1 MKNIYKIYS
10 CIKTKILKSL
20 FKPKVLFLY
29 VLRYCWYSFND
40 KLSTISPY
48 TKQLNKYLSIN
59 EKGQVGMRMSP
70 QVRKFKANEKIK
82 NQCILYKGLI
92 EGLALIPNKVDKSFF
107 KKNDDGIVSFV
118 THEIIY
124 KRFEGI
130 NEICSNLCSVEVIKN
145 EDQSEKETYIFE
157 ELFMYSFIDLIKKN
171 TDDLEELLSKSKKAT
186 VKIKIDNI
194 EKTAYALKNVRKL
207 KNNEFEKI

>member
-1 MKNIYKIYS
+1 MKNINKIYS
-10 CIKTKILKSL
+10 CIKTKSQKSL

-48 TKQLNKYLSIN
+48 TKRLNEYLSIN

-82 NQCILYKGLI
+82 NQYILYKGLI
-92 EGLALIPNKVDKSFF
+92 EGLALIPNKVDESFL
-107 KKNDDGIVSFV
+107 KKNDDIVSFV

-124 KRFEGI
+124 QRFEGI
-130 NEICSNLCSVEVIKN
+130 NKIYSNLCSVKVIKN

-171 TDDLEELLSKSKKAT
+171 TDDLEEILSKSKKAT
-186 VKIKIDNI
+186 VEIKIDNI
-194 EKTAYALKNVRKL
+194 KKTAYVLKNARKL
-207 KNNEFEKI
+207 KNNKFEKI